1 MAQPSFKYGS
11 RAQYNAIATKDPSV
25 LYFLLDTG
33 EIFRGDINLAQT
45 KHYEIIRNLNETD
58 ASAIARSLNNAI
70 PVNGDICA
78 IKTLVATNKYAYSL
92 FTYNNDKWNPLTQS
106 HSAEDTY
113 FTDDIILPDA
123 VIETAG
129 KALPEILKILFL
141 REGSELA
148 SISIDGQVLIPVN
161 QNINLPVFSDTSSGL
176 VPIVSNIEL
185 SERPKHFLN
194 AAGAWAI
201 PVDSRIGNLTYKGQN
216 YQTVETYVTA
226 IVDGSKLVWETIE

>member
-11 RAQYNAIATKDPSV
+11 RAQYNATATKDPSV

-33 EIFRGDINLAQT
+33 EIFRGDVNLAQT

-92 FTYNNDKWNPLTQS
+92 FTYNNNKWNPLTQS
-106 HSAEDTY
+106 HNAADVYLTN
-113 FTDDIILPDA
+113 DIVLPDA
-123 VIETAG
+123 IIATAG
-129 KALPEILKILFL
+129 KSVIEILSMLFL
-141 REGSELA
+141 REGSELN
-148 SISIDGQVLIPVN
+148 SISIDGQVLTPVN
-161 QNINLPVFSDTSSGL
+161 QNIDLPIFSNVTSGL

-194 AAGAWAI
+194 AAGTWAI

-216 YQTVETYVTA
+216 YQTVDTYVTA
-226 IVDGSKLVWETIE
+226 VVNGAALVWEMIE